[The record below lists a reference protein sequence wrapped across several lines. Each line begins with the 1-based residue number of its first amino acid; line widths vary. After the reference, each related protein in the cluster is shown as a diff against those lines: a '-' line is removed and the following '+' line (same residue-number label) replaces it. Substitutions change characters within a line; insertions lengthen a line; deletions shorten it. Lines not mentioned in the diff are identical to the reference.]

1 MAGGKGRTLSA
12 DVLNASLDGVT
23 FTGQAASAMRCI
35 LGTGTPSTTTGL
47 LAAYNTDLGAV
58 AMDSTAGW
66 GTASTGSG
74 LGSVTDND
82 TAITWTNSTGS
93 PIVVSELGISR
104 SASSP
109 NSAPQI
115 LYSVPVSPTVSVG
128 ASGTIT
134 IAAGALTVT
143 ER

>member
-1 MAGGKGRTLSA
+1 
-12 DVLNASLDGVT
+12 
-23 FTGQAASAMRCI
+23 
-35 LGTGTPSTTTGL
+35 
-47 LAAYNTDLGAV
+47 
-58 AMDSTAGW
+58 MDSTAGW

-93 PIVVSELGISR
+93 PIVVSELGIAR
-104 SASSP
+104 SASTP
-109 NSAPQI
+109 NSVGQI

-128 ASGTIT
+128 AGGTVT
-134 IAAGALTVT
+134 ISAGDLTVT